1 MHLLLSGTVGALA
14 AMMAHLWHLVWVARF
29 ARATALISATAG
41 TSRHQHTHRECT
53 AYALWAGSLSPVQ
66 LHVANLVPAHP
77 DIMVAAI
84 SAGEQSPDDDGCIT
98 VTRILTPPEGDA
110 LYDYE
115 GHDLRL
121 LFHLN
126 RTEAA
131 YLIAGV
137 DATPG
142 AEGRAY
148 QAHLHAGGE
157 GDRLAA
163 GEHPA

>member
-1 MHLLLSGTVGALA
+1 M
-14 AMMAHLWHLVWVARF
+14 
-29 ARATALISATAG
+29 
-41 TSRHQHTHRECT
+41 
-53 AYALWAGSLSPVQ
+53 SPVQ
-66 LHVANLVPAHP
+66 LHVSNLVPAHP

-137 DATPG
+137 DATTK
-142 AEGRAY
+142 ERRAALTKLIY
-148 QAHLHAGGE
+148 TLVEREIVWPPVSTRRRA
-157 GDRLAA
+157 
-163 GEHPA
+163 PWST